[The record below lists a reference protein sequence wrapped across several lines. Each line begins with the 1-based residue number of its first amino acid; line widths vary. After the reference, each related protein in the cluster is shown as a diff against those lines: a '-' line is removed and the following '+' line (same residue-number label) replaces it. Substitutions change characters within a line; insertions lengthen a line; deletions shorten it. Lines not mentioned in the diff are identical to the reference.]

1 MINHVGPPTEN
12 TIIIPPSKNSMPIL
26 YAADMCFVFVNLIAN
41 HAPNNVPNACA
52 RNGKM
57 KCSKDILL
65 IANFKPASVEIS
77 KPLGVG
83 KTNIPVSTS
92 SIFSVPPSINP
103 RRTIPMSFT
112 NCMLN
117 V

>member
-12 TIIIPPSKNSMPIL
+12 AIMIPPSKNSMPIL
-26 YAADMCFVFVNLIAN
+26 NAADMCLDFVNLIAN
-41 HAPNNVPNACA
+41 HAPDNVPNACA

-77 KPLGVG
+77 IPSGAG
-83 KTNIPVSTS
+83 KAIIPV
-92 SIFSVPPSINP
+92 
-103 RRTIPMSFT
+103 
-112 NCMLN
+112 
-117 V
+117 